1 MKIIFLDIDG
11 VLNNE
16 PHALELHKLVEEGK
30 MSSKEFYDTWD
41 LPYDDT
47 ALPLKH
53 IVDETGA
60 KIVLSSSWRV
70 LSKEVEKLS
79 KKLKEYNLEIMDKTC
94 YCVSLDKAIEL
105 GCDPSK
111 SYFGKEI
118 YEGKRTILS
127 DRGIEIT
134 EWLSRHPEVES
145 YVILDDEDCDIV
157 QFHPNKLVKTEFY
170 GNGLTMDL
178 AEKAIDIL
186 GGKLN
191 EIRNDSN

>member
-11 VLNNE
+11 VLNNQ
-16 PHALELHKLVEEGK
+16 PHAIALHRLVEEGK

-60 KIVLSSSWRV
+60 KIVLSSSWR
-70 LSKEVEKLS
+70 LLPKEVERLS

-94 YCVSLDKAIEL
+94 YCVSLNKAIEL

-111 SYFGKEI
+111 SYFGNETHDS
-118 YEGKRTILS
+118 GKKTILS

-134 EWLSRHPEVES
+134 EWLSRHPGVES
-145 YVILDDEDCDIV
+145 YVILDDEIEDIKP
-157 QFHPNKLVKTEFY
+157 FHPNNYVKTDFY
-170 GNGLTMDL
+170 GYGLTMEL
-178 AEKAIDIL
+178 AKKAVDIL
-186 GGKLN
+186 NKKF
-191 EIRNDSN
+191 